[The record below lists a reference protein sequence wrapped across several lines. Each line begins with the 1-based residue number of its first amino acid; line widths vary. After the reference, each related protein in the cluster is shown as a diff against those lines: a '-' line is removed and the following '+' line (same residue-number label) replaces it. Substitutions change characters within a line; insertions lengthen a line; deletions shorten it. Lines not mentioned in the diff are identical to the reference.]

1 MTLSDAM
8 GILRSTS
15 DQTHKFWTYFQ
26 LVTASAMTLA
36 WGATTQVHVVFGLVL
51 GYALFAYLNGL
62 LVNSSQTDARKIWT
76 SIQAY
81 VADMPG
87 EVPEKWPRLSEQ
99 HSPIF
104 KWTPCGLPT
113 VQRCPRR
120 RASLATNDR
129 RGGHLGAHQGSSSYA
144 ASFRP
149 GRPAKYASSGVSRFK
164 LE

>member
-87 EVPEKWPRLSEQ
+87 EVPEQFKEVPKTNEPQEPKRVEWL
-99 HSPIF
+99 HSGIT
-104 KWTPCGLPT
+104 W
-113 VQRCPRR
+113 
-120 RASLATNDR
+120 LAVLVMLIR
-129 RGGHLGAHQGSSSYA
+129 VPYL
-144 ASFRP
+144 
-149 GRPAKYASSGVSRFK
+149 V
-164 LE
+164 